1 MDRTISVDG
10 TGRAATVPD
19 IADVRL
25 GLTVSRSTVAE
36 AREVAAG
43 AAGRILAAIA
53 AVGVD
58 RADVRTASLVVQ
70 PEYDYRDGTQTLRG
84 QSVSHQ
90 FVVTV
95 RDLARLGRVVDDGLA
110 AGATTL
116 DGVTVRTADAAAAD
130 ATARVAAYRDARVRA
145 ETLAA
150 EAGVELGAVLAI
162 SERDPSA
169 GPVPIFRGPAALA
182 AKSAPTPI
190 EAGEGE
196 VVVSVS
202 VVFAIA

>member
-1 MDRTISVDG
+1 MERTISVDG

-19 IADVRL
+19 VADVRL

-36 AREVAAG
+36 AREVAAV
-43 AAGRILAAIA
+43 AAGRIVAAISA
-53 AVGVD
+53 LEID
-58 RADVRTASLVVQ
+58 RTDVRTASLIVQ

-95 RDLARLGRVVDDGLA
+95 RDLSRLGQVVDGGLA

-116 DGVTVRTADAAAAD
+116 DGVTFRTADAAAAD
-130 ATARVAAYRDARVRA
+130 AAARVAAYRDARVRA
-145 ETLAA
+145 VTLAA
-150 EAGVELGAVLAI
+150 EAGVELGPVLTI

-169 GPVPIFRGPAALA
+169 GPVPIFRGPAAMA
-182 AKSAPTPI
+182 ATSAPTPI

-196 VVVSVS
+196 VVVSVA